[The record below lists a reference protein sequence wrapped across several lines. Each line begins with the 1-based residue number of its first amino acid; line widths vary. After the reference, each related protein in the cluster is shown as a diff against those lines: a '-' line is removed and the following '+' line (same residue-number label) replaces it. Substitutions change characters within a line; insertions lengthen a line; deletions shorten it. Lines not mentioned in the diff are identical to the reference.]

1 MENANYRFNLSC
13 VDTIF
18 LHLTLAHKLHID
30 TSNVAKIYLAT
41 LFVEK
46 MALTQINVVSNDI
59 IGL

>member
-1 MENANYRFNLSC
+1 MEMASIDSIYHVLTQSF
-13 VDTIF
+13 F
-18 LHLTLAHKLHID
+18 HLTLAHKLHID

-46 MALTQINVVSNDI
+46 MALTQINVVSNDT